1 MFHDICATEIKPV
14 MRGGRNH
21 MPDDVWLSKNIEKDV
36 LENRIGDEVTTQD
49 VWTADR
55 VHIVTDLSDDEIVSQ
70 FDLLWEQAEL
80 DEKSTRELTIE
91 GREANDDTDLAV
103 ADLSE
108 TVSDNAISL
117 TDLADAVAELSQMVS
132 DLKSKE

>member
-1 MFHDICATEIKPV
+1 
-14 MRGGRNH
+14 

-80 DEKSTRELTIE
+80 DEKSTRDIAL
-91 GREANDDTDLAV
+91 GARAANDDTDLAV

-117 TDLADAVAELSQMVS
+117 TDLADAVADLSQMVS
-132 DLKSKE
+132 DLAKGKEA

>member
-91 GREANDDTDLAV
+91 GREAALSAQAQ
-103 ADLSE
+103 ADY
-108 TVSDNAISL
+108 TAAL
-117 TDLADAVAELSQMVS
+117 TDTVLID
-132 DLKSKE
+132 